1 MRLASYLDHGHE
13 SLGLVASERLLLAS
27 DVGPEFPT
35 TLGDLLEAT
44 NGDWTAI
51 RRSALKASRSK
62 VAACIVGWYASMR
75 PMPWL
80 LAAYS
85 ATSAL
90 RSSASASSPG
100 PLDEV
105 VLLPPVPHPSKIVAI
120 GLNYRDHAV
129 EAGAPTP
136 TQPTMFAKFPSSLIG
151 HGSEISWDPA
161 LTNEVDYEAELAV
174 VIGRRAKSVS
184 EANALD
190 YVFGYTCANDVSAR
204 DLQFAESQWV
214 RGKSLDTFC
223 PLGPVIVTSDE
234 IPDPQSLQITCT
246 VNSQLR
252 QSANTSEMFFGV
264 ATLVSYCS
272 QTFTLEPGDVII
284 TGTPAGVGVFKK
296 PKQMLRDGDEVAVEV
311 GGIGR
316 LINVCR
322 TNPRD

>member
-1 MRLASYLDHGHE
+1 MRLASYLDRGHE
-13 SLGLVASERLLLAS
+13 SLGLVVKERLLRAS
-27 DVGPEFPT
+27 DAGPEFPT
-35 TLGDLLEAT
+35 TLSELLDAT
-44 NGDWTAI
+44 NGDWTTI
-51 RRSALKASRSK
+51 RQ
-62 VAACIVGWYASMR
+62 
-75 PMPWL
+75 
-80 LAAYS
+80 
-85 ATSAL
+85 
-90 RSSASASSPG
+90 SASKARNLIAERG
-100 PLDEV
+100 RRLDDV

-151 HGSEISWDPA
+151 HRSEISWDPA

-184 EANALD
+184 EENALD

-234 IPDPQSLQITCT
+234 IPDPQSLEITCT
-246 VNSQLR
+246 VNGLQV

-264 ATLVSYCS
+264 ATLISYCS
-272 QTFTLEPGDVII
+272 QAFTLEPGDVII

-296 PKQMLRDGDEVAVEV
+296 PKQMLRNGDEVVVEI
-311 GGIGR
+311 GAIGR

>member
-13 SLGLVASERLLLAS
+13 LLGLVEGDRVLRAS
-27 DVGPEFPT
+27 DAGPEFPT
-35 TLGDLLEAT
+35 TLSDLLDAT
-44 NGDWTAI
+44 NGDWAAI
-51 RRSALKASRSK
+51 RRSANNARSH
-62 VAACIVGWYASMR
+62 IVERGR
-75 PMPWL
+75 
-80 LAAYS
+80 
-85 ATSAL
+85 
-90 RSSASASSPG
+90 R
-100 PLDEV
+100 LDEV
-105 VLLPPVPHPSKIVAI
+105 ALLPPVPHPSKIVAI
-120 GLNYRDHAV
+120 GLNFRDHAV

-136 TQPTMFAKFPSSLIG
+136 TQPTTFAKFPSSLIG
-151 HGSEISWDPA
+151 HRAEISWDPR
-161 LTNEVDYEAELAV
+161 LTKEVDYEAELAV

-184 EANALD
+184 EENAFD

-272 QTFTLEPGDVII
+272 QAFTLEPGDVII
-284 TGTPAGVGVFKK
+284 TGTTAGVGVFKK
-296 PKQMLRDGDEVAVEV
+296 PKQMLHDGDEVVVEV

>member
-13 SLGLVASERLLLAS
+13 SLGLVASERLLRAS

-35 TLGDLLEAT
+35 TLGDLLDAT
-44 NGDWTAI
+44 NGDWAAI
-51 RRSALKASRSK
+51 RRTALKAGNLIAER
-62 VAACIVGWYASMR
+62 GR
-75 PMPWL
+75 
-80 LAAYS
+80 
-85 ATSAL
+85 
-90 RSSASASSPG
+90 R
-100 PLDEV
+100 LDEV
-105 VLLPPVPHPSKIVAI
+105 VLLPPIPHPSKIVAI

-184 EANALD
+184 EENALD
-190 YVFGYTCANDVSAR
+190 YVFGYTCVNDVSAR

-272 QTFTLEPGDVII
+272 QAFTLEPGDVII

-296 PKQMLRDGDEVAVEV
+296 PKQMLRDGDEVVVEV

>member
-1 MRLASYLDHGHE
+1 MRLASFLDRGHE
-13 SLGLVASERLLLAS
+13 ALGLVAGDRLIRAS
-27 DVGPEFPT
+27 DLNRELPT
-35 TLGDLLEAT
+35 TLGELLST
-44 NGDWTAI
+44 NGDWSAI
-51 RRSALKASRSK
+51 QRSAREAGGQIAERG
-62 VAACIVGWYASMR
+62 V
-75 PMPWL
+75 
-80 LAAYS
+80 
-85 ATSAL
+85 
-90 RSSASASSPG
+90 
-100 PLDEV
+100 PLEDI
-105 VLLPPVPHPSKIVAI
+105 VLLPPVPHPSKVVAI
-120 GLNYRDHAV
+120 GLNYRDHAI

-151 HGSEISWDPA
+151 HGAEIAWDRT

-190 YVFGYTCANDVSAR
+190 YVLGYTCANDVSAR

-234 IPDPQSLQITCT
+234 VPDPQSLQISCT
-246 VNSQLR
+246 VNGKR
-252 QSANTSEMFFGV
+252 VQSASTSEMFFGV
-264 ATLVSYCS
+264 AMLVSYCS

-296 PKQMLRDGDEVAVEV
+296 PKQMLQHGDEVVVEIA
-311 GGIGR
+311 GIGR

-322 TNPRD
+322 TNPQD

>member
-13 SLGLVASERLLLAS
+13 LLGLVEGDRVLRAS
-27 DVGPEFPT
+27 DAGPEFPT
-35 TLGDLLEAT
+35 TLSDLLDAT
-44 NGDWTAI
+44 NGDWAAI
-51 RRSALKASRSK
+51 RRSANNARSH
-62 VAACIVGWYASMR
+62 IVERGR
-75 PMPWL
+75 
-80 LAAYS
+80 
-85 ATSAL
+85 
-90 RSSASASSPG
+90 R
-100 PLDEV
+100 LDEV
-105 VLLPPVPHPSKIVAI
+105 ALLPPVPHPSKIVAI
-120 GLNYRDHAV
+120 GHNSRDHAV

-136 TQPTMFAKFPSSLIG
+136 TQPTTFAKFPSSLIG
-151 HGSEISWDPA
+151 HRAEISWDTR
-161 LTNEVDYEAELAV
+161 LTKEVDYEAELAV

-184 EANALD
+184 EENAFD

-272 QTFTLEPGDVII
+272 QAFTLEPGDVII

-296 PKQMLRDGDEVAVEV
+296 PKQMLQDGDDVVVEV

-316 LINVCR
+316 LTNVCR

>member
-1 MRLASYLDHGHE
+1 MRLASYLDQGHE
-13 SLGLVASERLLLAS
+13 LLGLVEEDRVLRAS
-27 DVGPEFPT
+27 DAGPEFPT
-35 TLGDLLEAT
+35 TLGDLLDAT
-44 NGDWTAI
+44 NGDWAAI
-51 RRSALKASRSK
+51 RRSANKARIL
-62 VAACIVGWYASMR
+62 IVERGR
-75 PMPWL
+75 
-80 LAAYS
+80 
-85 ATSAL
+85 
-90 RSSASASSPG
+90 

-105 VLLPPVPHPSKIVAI
+105 ALLPPVPHPSKIVAI

-151 HGSEISWDPA
+151 HRAEISWDPN
-161 LTNEVDYEAELAV
+161 LTTEVDYEAELAV

-184 EANALD
+184 EENALD

-234 IPDPQSLQITCT
+234 IPDPQSLEITCT
-246 VNSQLR
+246 VNGRQL

-264 ATLVSYCS
+264 ANLVSYCS
-272 QTFTLEPGDVII
+272 LSFTLEPGDVII

-296 PKQMLRDGDEVAVEV
+296 PKQMLRDGDEVVVEV

-316 LINVCR
+316 LVNLCR

>member
-1 MRLASYLDHGHE
+1 MRLASYLDDGRE
-13 SLGLVASERLLLAS
+13 SLGLVEGERLLRATDAS
-27 DVGPEFPT
+27 PEFPT
-35 TLGDLLEAT
+35 TLSDLLDAT
-44 NGDWTAI
+44 NGDWAAI
-51 RRSALKASRSK
+51 RQ
-62 VAACIVGWYASMR
+62 
-75 PMPWL
+75 
-80 LAAYS
+80 
-85 ATSAL
+85 
-90 RSSASASSPG
+90 SASQARNLIAERG
-100 PLDEV
+100 RRLDEV

-120 GLNYRDHAV
+120 GLNYRDHAI

-151 HGSEISWDPA
+151 HRSEISWDPA
-161 LTNEVDYEAELAV
+161 LTTEVDYEAELAV
-174 VIGRRAKSVS
+174 VIGRRVKSVS
-184 EANALD
+184 EASALD

-234 IPDPQSLQITCT
+234 IPDPQSLEITCT
-246 VNSQLR
+246 VNGQQV

-272 QTFTLEPGDVII
+272 QAFTLEPGDVII

-296 PKQMLRDGDEVAVEV
+296 PKQMLRNGDEVVVEV

-322 TNPRD
+322 TNLRE